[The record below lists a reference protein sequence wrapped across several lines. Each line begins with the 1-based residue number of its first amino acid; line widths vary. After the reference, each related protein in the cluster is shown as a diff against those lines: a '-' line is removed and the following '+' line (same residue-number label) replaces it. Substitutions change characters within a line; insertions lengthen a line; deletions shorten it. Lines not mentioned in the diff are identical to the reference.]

1 MMTSLKLGFPTVA
14 QKALGEKRNENESA
28 TDM

>member
-1 MMTSLKLGFPTVA
+1 MTSLKLGFPTVA
-14 QKALGEKRNENESA
+14 QKARGEKRNENEIA